1 MHFPETSVG
10 NRKSITVTDF
20 EKINWQPIYERVNQ
34 CILSCIYK
42 FHAKKAPN

>member
-10 NRKSITVTDF
+10 NRKSITVKDF

-34 CILSCIYK
+34 CIYK